1 MCGVC
6 GKRDCNEMELE
17 MTKIIRWN
25 ATVYYRSDMGL
36 VDVIHD
42 IEELEDLHQL
52 VESGPDWNTIDK
64 IEIVRIGNQTPNLTI
79 EEAMKL

>member
-1 MCGVC
+1 M
-6 GKRDCNEMELE
+6 
-17 MTKIIRWN
+17 IRWS

-36 VDVIHD
+36 IDVDHE

-52 VESGPDWNTIDK
+52 VESGPDWNTVQK
-64 IEIVRIGNQTPNLTI
+64 IEIVRIGNLTPNLTI

>member
-1 MCGVC
+1 M
-6 GKRDCNEMELE
+6 
-17 MTKIIRWN
+17 IRWS
-25 ATVYYRSDMGL
+25 ATVLYRTDMGL
-36 VDVIHD
+36 VDVTHE

-64 IEIVRIGNQTPNLTI
+64 IEIIRVGNPMPSLTV

>member
-1 MCGVC
+1 M
-6 GKRDCNEMELE
+6 
-17 MTKIIRWN
+17 IRWS

-36 VDVIHD
+36 IDVNHE

-52 VESGPDWNTIDK
+52 IESGPDWNTIDK
-64 IEIVRIGNQTPNLTI
+64 IDIVRVDNPMPNLTI